1 MTIIPKG
8 ETHSWAF
15 AQFGEE
21 WGERYVVSEDLVVI
35 PKEDY
40 DKVQGILAE
49 MRKGPPPGDQ
59 TPASMACYTFA
70 DRIDKALSGNG
81 AGENKKGKTM
91 PEYKQYIRCHI
102 VKATPMTRGNS
113 NALRGKETPQWENP
127 AEEGYHVVYPDGY
140 ESWCPK
146 AQFEAA
152 GRPIDGMTFGMAI
165 EAMKFG
171 AKVARKGWN
180 GKGMWICIPLCA
192 GPKEIP
198 ANWIMNIPFADF
210 LGKPNAKYAEQNGG
224 TVKIVP
230 YVTMKAA
237 DGTFVT
243 GWLAS
248 QTDML
253 AEDWRIVE

>member
-59 TPASMACYTFA
+59 TPASIACSMFA

-81 AGENKKGKTM
+81 AGENEKGETM
-91 PEYKQYIRCHI
+91 PEYKKYIRCHI

-113 NALRGKETPQWENP
+113 NALRGKETPASENP
-127 AEEGYHVVYPDGY
+127 ADEGYHVVYPDGY

-146 AQFEAA
+146 AQFEEA
-152 GRPIDGMTFGMAI
+152 GRQIDHMTFGMAI
-165 EAMKFG
+165 EAMKLG

-180 GKGMWICIPLCA
+180 GKGMYLWLL
-192 GPKEIP
+192 P
-198 ANWIMNIPFADF
+198 AATV
-210 LGKPNAKYAEQNGG
+210 KAEWCREPRLELIAAENGG
-224 TVKIVP
+224 EVECLGSVR
-230 YVTMKAA
+230 MKTA
-237 DGTFVT
+237 DGKVLT

-253 AEDWRIVE
+253 AEDWMIVE